1 MSQQELHEIRKNLTR
16 TVKRAR
22 AIQRIVHT
30 SEFEEAWG
38 AVSAEIKQ
46 EAMGY
51 INGNNRERLI
61 QWVRDHA
68 PVELGMKSLRELR
81 ELGKRYG
88 IAYCS
93 RMDKGTLLTEIAN
106 HERRKST
113 GNGSPAAQKVAC
125 GDAAVDVAGWASA
138 GDFGPTDPES

>member
-16 TVKRAR
+16 TVKRVR

-30 SEFEEAWG
+30 SEFEEAW
-38 AVSAEIKQ
+38 AIVPAETKQ

-51 INGNNRERLI
+51 INGNNRERLM

-106 HERRKST
+106 HERRKSSGNT
-113 GNGSPAAQKVAC
+113 GSTAQKVAC
-125 GDAAVDVAGWASA
+125 GDATTDVADWLAPGHRGSSS
-138 GDFGPTDPES
+138 PEA

>member
-1 MSQQELHEIRKNLTR
+1 MSQELNEIRKNLVR
-16 TVKRAR
+16 MVKRAR

-30 SEFEEAWG
+30 SEFEEIWKTASSD
-38 AVSAEIKQ
+38 VKR
-46 EAMGY
+46 EALGY

-106 HERRKST
+106 YERRKST
-113 GNGSPAAQKVAC
+113 IDGGQADQEVAC
-125 GDAAVDVAGWASA
+125 RDATVDAAGWSSTR
-138 GDFGPTDPES
+138 DFGPASPKP

>member
-16 TVKRAR
+16 TVRRIR

-30 SEFEEAWG
+30 TEFAEAWG
-38 AVSAEIKQ
+38 LVSAEIKQ

-51 INGNNRERLI
+51 INGNNRERLV

-81 ELGKRYG
+81 ELGKQYG

-106 HERRKST
+106 HERRKSA
-113 GNGSPAAQKVAC
+113 GGVGPAAQEAAY
-125 GDAAVDVAGWASA
+125 GDASPAGADWA
-138 GDFGPTDPES
+138 